1 MNDAEILNLFN
12 PLWAEVQ
19 GDDSFPSK
27 RPLLAH
33 YTSMTVL
40 EEVLRNKEIWFSHPL
55 LMNDPQE
62 VTFGLN
68 AVAQLFDASERIR
81 AACETPRR
89 FAMLRAFFV
98 SWFNNFVQEHLPNT
112 FVLCFS
118 EHAKEDN
125 DGLLSMWR
133 GYGDQGRGVAIVFD
147 TAKIIP
153 RDDAFLIVAKLYYGS
168 EDERRD
174 WIRMFLARSADIL
187 ESNAIPDDKLYLC
200 AFYIFERLK
209 QLAIFTKHY
218 GFREENEWRIVY
230 MRGRANSEL
239 LNHMIGYWNGPRG
252 VEPKLKFRLETI
264 AGMPETDD
272 LSLEKLIDR
281 IILGPV
287 SSLLA
292 VNACAT
298 MVQNLG
304 HPDLKDRIRRSTIP
318 FRMA

>member
-1 MNDAEILNLFN
+1 MDDAEIRNLFE

-19 GDDSFPSK
+19 GEDSFPNK

-40 EEVLRNKEIWFSHPL
+40 ESILRNKEIWFSHPL

-68 AVAQLFDASERIR
+68 AVAQLFDTSERVR
-81 AACETPRR
+81 AACGTPQRFET
-89 FAMLRAFFV
+89 LRNTFIF
-98 SWFNNFVQEHLPNT
+98 WFNKFTQEHLPNT
-112 FVLCFS
+112 FVLCLS
-118 EHAKEDN
+118 EHAKGDN

-133 GYGDQGRGVAIVFD
+133 GYGDQGRGAAIVFD

-153 RDDAFLIVAKLYYGS
+153 RDDSFLIVAKLYYGS
-168 EDERRD
+168 ENQRRD
-174 WIRMFLARSADIL
+174 WIQMLLARSADIL
-187 ESNAIPDDKLYLC
+187 KNNAIPDAKLVVC
-200 AFYIFERLK
+200 SFFIFQRLK
-209 QLAIFTKHY
+209 QLAIFTKHR
-218 GFREENEWRIVY
+218 GFQEENEWRVVY
-230 MRGRANSEL
+230 MRDIAESEL

-252 VEPKLKFRLETI
+252 VEPKLKFKLETI
-264 AGMPETDD
+264 AGMPETED
-272 LSLEKLIDR
+272 LSLERLVDR

-287 SSLLA
+287 SSPLA

-304 HPDLKDRIRRSTIP
+304 QPELKDRIRRSTIP